1 MPAIVGRWGSS
12 LGGLVRKK
20 KSKSVQRKPRAD
32 AQRNRERILEIAKL
46 AFTRSGTDIS
56 LDEVARQAGV
66 GPGTL
71 YRHFPTRE
79 VLLEAVYRT
88 EVERLAAAQKDFSA
102 TLSPVEALRAWMMLF
117 VDYIATKQ
125 LIAPALNSLI
135 GGNSKLSEYSGA
147 QIKGAIH
154 SLVKR
159 AVDSGAIRADLDP
172 LDLLR
177 ALVGVSNVSSVPDW
191 PASARRLVQILV
203 AGSRPAP

>member
-1 MPAIVGRWGSS
+1 
-12 LGGLVRKK
+12 VRKK
-20 KSKSVQRKPRAD
+20 TKTAQRKPRAD
-32 AQRNRERILEIAKL
+32 AQRNRERILEVAKL
-46 AFTRSGTDIS
+46 AFTHSGADIS

-88 EVERLAAAQKDFSA
+88 EVERLAVAQKEFSA

-125 LIAPALNSLI
+125 LIAPALNALI
-135 GGNSKLSEYSGA
+135 GGNSKLSEYSAA

-154 SLVKR
+154 FLVKR
-159 AVDSGAIRADLDP
+159 AVDSGAIRADIDP

-191 PASARRLVQILV
+191 PASARRLVQILI
-203 AGSRPAP
+203 AGSRPTQ

>member
-1 MPAIVGRWGSS
+1 V
-12 LGGLVRKK
+12 KK
-20 KSKSVQRKPRAD
+20 KTKSAPRKPRAD
-32 AQRNRERILEIAKL
+32 AQRNRERILDVAKVV
-46 AFTRSGTDIS
+46 FTRSGTDIS
-56 LDEVARQAGV
+56 LDEVAKQAGV

-88 EVERLAAAQKDFSA
+88 EVERLAAAQREFSA

-125 LIAPALNSLI
+125 LIAPALNTLI
-135 GGNSKLSEYSGA
+135 GGNSKLTEYSST

-154 SLVKR
+154 LLVKR
-159 AVDSGAIRADLDP
+159 AVESGAIRADLDP

-177 ALVGVSNVSSVPDW
+177 ALVGVSNVASVPDW
-191 PASARRLVQILV
+191 RASARRLVQILI
-203 AGSRPAP
+203 AGSRPVD

>member
-1 MPAIVGRWGSS
+1 MSPIA
-12 LGGLVRKK
+12 
-20 KSKSVQRKPRAD
+20 RKPRAD
-32 AQRNRERILEIAKL
+32 ARRNRERILEVAKL

-88 EVERLAAAQKDFSA
+88 EVERLAAAQQEFSA

-125 LIAPALNSLI
+125 LIAPALNTLI

-191 PASARRLVQILV
+191 PASARRLVQILL
-203 AGSRPAP
+203 AGSRPE

>member
-1 MPAIVGRWGSS
+1 M
-12 LGGLVRKK
+12 RKK
-20 KSKSVQRKPRAD
+20 TKSAQRKPRAD
-32 AQRNRERILEIAKL
+32 AQRNRERILAVAKV
-46 AFTRSGTDIS
+46 AFTRSGSDIN

-88 EVERLAAAQKDFSA
+88 EVERLAAAQKEFSA

-125 LIAPALNSLI
+125 LIAPALKTLI
-135 GGNSKLSEYSGA
+135 GGHSKLSEYSGA
-147 QIKGAIH
+147 QITEAFH

-172 LDLLR
+172 VDLLR
-177 ALVGVSNVSSVPDW
+177 ALVGVSYVSSVPDW
-191 PASARRLVQILV
+191 QASARRLVQILL
-203 AGSRPAP
+203 AGSRPAQ